1 MVKSDQGVVMD
12 IECRDC
18 YFIVI
23 RLTTRSEVPATKAK
37 LLRDEIIP
45 YGETQYIYTDLPTI
59 SE

>member
-1 MVKSDQGVVMD
+1 MD